1 MDLNNLEARIAAAHG
16 ANLVMALDPNEMYEL
31 VALLKRQE
39 AEHLATHRKL
49 AAETLRAD
57 QGWQRYE
64 EANADRNALRAARA
78 ILAAQPAAAAP
89 DAQPDAWMTED
100 ERVVHASTMAGAKKD
115 GGALLSSMRP
125 FNIALYR
132 HAAAQPEAKDAP
144 AQASLQANAG
154 PSHGDMPVDR
164 FIKAMP
170 LPQYP
175 IAAAPAMGEELPPQD
190 ERAAFE
196 EWYAKRHPKPIHE
209 NPTWAH
215 ASKIDD
221 WEVWKARAC
230 MALRQPGAAINLSK
244 LLEEVADVLSGNN
257 WRGDLV
263 EALREATTAPVSQPA
278 AQESVAWADESESS
292 LYWAKGHPIRTNAGK
307 VALTYVAPQPLSAP
321 AGSEQEAAPAP
332 ATLSDEQIKEVAI
345 NYAAHVAADIYDVT
359 KYDCAE
365 DFFNCVRACVAAA
378 GNSQGLDG
386 GSHG

>member
-132 HAAAQPEAKDAP
+132 HAAAQPEAKAAP
-144 AQASLQANAG
+144 AQAEAIKKPTGDQTATVGEIASTATMGGSPATRTAFLAG
-154 PSHGDMPVDR
+154 E
-164 FIKAMP
+164 
-170 LPQYP
+170 
-175 IAAAPAMGEELPPQD
+175 PAMGEELPLLP
-190 ERAAFE
+190 AF
-196 EWYAKRHPKPIHE
+196 
-209 NPTWAH
+209 H
-215 ASKIDD
+215 AMGLFNADQMH
-221 WEVWKARAC
+221 VYGRAC
-230 MALRQPGAAINLSK
+230 MALRQPGATHDELVAAEDKGSASGYRVG
-244 LLEEVADVLSGNN
+244 LLEGASLIREVLTNHVFHTGLKGLEDRCKQAEEVLLTKADS
-257 WRGDLV
+257 
-263 EALREATTAPVSQPA
+263 ATAPVSQPA
-278 AQESVAWADESESS
+278 AQEPVAYAIFGENGNVRIWFSDRDASVRWAQRNHLDPAKLQA
-292 LYWAKGHPIRTNAGK
+292 LYT
-307 VALTYVAPQPLSAP
+307 APQPLSAP
-321 AGSEQEAAPAP
+321 AGSEQEGGAA
-332 ATLSDEQIKEVAI
+332 
-345 NYAAHVAADIYDVT
+345 
-359 KYDCAE
+359 
-365 DFFNCVRACVAAA
+365 
-378 GNSQGLDG
+378 
-386 GSHG
+386 